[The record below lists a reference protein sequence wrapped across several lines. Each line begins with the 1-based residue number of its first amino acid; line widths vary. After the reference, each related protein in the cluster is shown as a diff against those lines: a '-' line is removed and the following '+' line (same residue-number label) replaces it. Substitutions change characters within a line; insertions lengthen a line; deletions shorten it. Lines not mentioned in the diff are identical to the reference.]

1 MDDCRERPGS
11 PLLPEGPLSSITSP
25 VKWNFWEEHLC
36 NHEDKNFAGLILG
49 GLQRGFRIGFK
60 RSGIRLQ
67 SAKKNLISANAHQ
80 EVVSAY
86 LDQELKLGRI
96 ALVGSQEIAQQLGV
110 HVSPFGVIPKKGK
123 PNKWRLIL
131 DLSAP
136 TGGSVNDGIS
146 KEECSLQY
154 TSVSEVAAK
163 CVQLGAGTLM
173 GKMDIQQAYRNVPVA
188 PEDRRLL
195 GMKWQGKVYIDKVLP
210 FGLRSAPLIFSA
222 VADALQWIMIRHGVS
237 WVVHYLDDFLTL
249 GPGGSQEC
257 GSNMSS
263 MFDVCMKAGL
273 PIEPSKTV
281 GPAAAIC
288 FLGMELDSNEGT
300 IRLPAD
306 KLRDLKAQLR
316 TWRTRR
322 ACRKRELLSLLG
334 LLNHACKAVRVG
346 RAFLRRLIDVSTRAK
361 QLDHFIRLNEEAR
374 SDIEWW
380 HRFAERWNGVSMLSS
395 LNSQPAVATITS
407 DASRSWGCGAVCGQ
421 EWFQLSW
428 DGKLEHSHIS
438 VKELT
443 PIVIAVALWGKKW
456 QGKSLLVQSDNTA
469 TVAMV
474 NSRTSHDTEAMHLIR
489 CLTFILARFQLTL
502 SAIHI
507 PGKENNI
514 YS

>member
-1 MDDCRERPGS
+1 M
-11 PLLPEGPLSSITSP
+11 
-25 VKWNFWEEHLC
+25 
-36 NHEDKNFAGLILG
+36 
-49 GLQRGFRIGFK
+49 
-60 RSGIRLQ
+60 
-67 SAKKNLISANAHQ
+67 SANAHQ

-96 ALVGSQEIAQQLGV
+96 ALVGSQEIAQQMGV
-110 HVSPFGVIPKKGK
+110 HVSPFGVVPKKGK

-173 GKMDIQQAYRNVPVA
+173 EKMDIQQAYRNVPVA

-222 VADALQWIMIRHGVS
+222 VADALQWIMTRHGVS
-237 WVVHYLDDFLTL
+237 WVVHYLDDFFTL

-257 GSNMSS
+257 GSNMSR
-263 MFDVCMKAGL
+263 MIDVCMKAGL

-288 FLGMELDSNEGT
+288 FLGMELDSNEGA

-306 KLRDLKAQLR
+306 KLRDLKAQLK

-322 ACRKRELLSLLG
+322 ACRKREFLSLLG
-334 LLNHACKAVRVG
+334 LLNHACKAVRAG

-380 HRFAERWNGVSMLSS
+380 HRFAE
-395 LNSQPAVATITS
+395 
-407 DASRSWGCGAVCGQ
+407 
-421 EWFQLSW
+421 
-428 DGKLEHSHIS
+428 
-438 VKELT
+438 
-443 PIVIAVALWGKKW
+443 
-456 QGKSLLVQSDNTA
+456 
-469 TVAMV
+469 
-474 NSRTSHDTEAMHLIR
+474 
-489 CLTFILARFQLTL
+489 
-502 SAIHI
+502 
-507 PGKENNI
+507 
-514 YS
+514 